1 VRKILN
7 IPKNF
12 GVLCIIA
19 LGYPKEEPPPHKDE
33 VFDKNKIH
41 YEKF

>member
-33 VFDKNKIH
+33 EFDKKKIH